1 MGKVVKRVFVPR
13 LAGTLLVN
21 EQIEVVAKPGKFNWI
36 ACLNPGLSAG
46 LYLLD
51 FQSHLPKRHQSPT

>member
-36 ACLNPGLSAG
+36 ACLNPDNSVKTALGAVSA
-46 LYLLD
+46 
-51 FQSHLPKRHQSPT
+51 